1 MLLQFVDTDI
11 IDVGHTLERAMLGL
25 RLLPVLF
32 LLVSASFA
40 QAQSTDA
47 DTAAI
52 RASILRG
59 ARGFETANPD
69 LILAHYA
76 RDVVLS
82 YPGIPDQDYPTL
94 ARGYAELR
102 NRPASVTATTTPTFD
117 EILVSGDIAVVR
129 LRWTT
134 TIRDGARTSTR
145 RLKDMQIWRR
155 EPDGRWMFVRGMH
168 YREPEPATSPS
179 STP

>member
-1 MLLQFVDTDI
+1 MVVTRVLPLALLIV
-11 IDVGHTLERAMLGL
+11 LG
-25 RLLPVLF
+25 
-32 LLVSASFA
+32 SAA
-40 QAQSTDA
+40 GAQSSDA

-59 ARGFETANPD
+59 ARGFETGNPD
-69 LILAHYA
+69 LILEHYG
-76 RDVVLS
+76 RDIVLS
-82 YPGIPDQDYPTL
+82 YPGMPDQDYSTL
-94 ARGYAELR
+94 AKAYAELR
-102 NRPASVTATTTPTFD
+102 NRPASVKASTTPTFD
-117 EILVSGDIAVVR
+117 EILVAGDIAIVR

-134 TIRDGARTSTR
+134 TIREGTRTSTR

-168 YREPEPATSPS
+168 YREPEPAPSPA